1 MLLLGFVLVVS
12 KVVGSVVST
21 VVSGLVGCGLGGCV
35 GGRVDGQVCS
45 SGQLVGFRGIQ
56 RMVCRGR
63 SLGLQTVGI
72 IKQTDKG
79 TQV

>member
-21 VVSGLVGCGLGGCV
+21 VVSGLVGCGLSGCV

-45 SGQLVGFRGIQ
+45 SGQLVGFRG
-56 RMVCRGR
+56 
-63 SLGLQTVGI
+63 L
-72 IKQTDKG
+72 
-79 TQV
+79 